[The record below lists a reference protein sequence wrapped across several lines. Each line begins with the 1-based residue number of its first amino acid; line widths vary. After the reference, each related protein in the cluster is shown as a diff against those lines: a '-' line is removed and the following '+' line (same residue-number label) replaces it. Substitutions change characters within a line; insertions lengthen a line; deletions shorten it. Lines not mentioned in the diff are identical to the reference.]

1 MSVWITFIA
10 IISSN
15 TLSSIA
21 IARPMKYPGKFYEVK
36 IHDQNNKSYE
46 HLFYIS
52 IYIETIS

>member
-1 MSVWITFIA
+1 MWITFIA